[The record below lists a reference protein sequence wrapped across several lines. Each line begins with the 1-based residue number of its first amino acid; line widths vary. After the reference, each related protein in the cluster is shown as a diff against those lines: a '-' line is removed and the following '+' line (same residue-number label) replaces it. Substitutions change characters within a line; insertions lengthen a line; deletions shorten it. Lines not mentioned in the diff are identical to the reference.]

1 MAKDFYAIGTRK
13 SSKPSDADLMA
24 AVLKIRQNGGSFED
38 LSSELHGNQSIE
50 SMRET
55 RAWVKGLLKTYPK
68 YAQAFKLPVA
78 QDTQTQLDKRGRQ
91 AAVVPQATLDALAAA
106 MNMQIVD
113 ETK

>member
-24 AVLKIRQNGGSFED
+24 AILKIRQNGGSFED
-38 LSSELHGNQSIE
+38 LSSDLHGNQSVE

-55 RAWVKGLLKTYPK
+55 RGWVKGLLKTYPN
-68 YAQAFKLPVA
+68 YAAAFKLPYSDKTNEV
-78 QDTQTQLDKRGRQ
+78 LSKRGRS

-106 MNMQIVD
+106 VGLKLVD
-113 ETK
+113 ESK

>member
-38 LSSELHGNQSIE
+38 LSSDLHGNQSVE

-55 RAWVKGLLKTYPK
+55 RAWVKGLLKNYPD
-68 YAQAFKLPVA
+68 YAQAFKLPYS
-78 QDTQTQLDKRGRQ
+78 DKTNETLTKRGRQ
-91 AAVVPQATLDALAAA
+91 AATVPQATLDALAAA
-106 MNMQIVD
+106 VGLKLVD
-113 ETK
+113 ESK